1 MCKALKVSSF
11 DESTL
16 RLFVEK
22 IDVTCIGKQKLEI
35 LLEQLNAEVIHVSY
49 HWPLGHYSK
58 TCFKWSFKMTEKLFF
73 KTEYR
78 LMQVKSVA
86 ECSKGSILQYFWPS
100 LSYYLSLRSLFCLF
114 LSGCLRDRCHMY
126 WKTEARNT
134 SGTAKRRGSTC
145 IISLAITVKP
155 FISGHS

>member
-86 ECSKGSILQYFWPS
+86 ECSKGSILQYF
-100 LSYYLSLRSLFCLF
+100 
-114 LSGCLRDRCHMY
+114 
-126 WKTEARNT
+126 
-134 SGTAKRRGSTC
+134 
-145 IISLAITVKP
+145 
-155 FISGHS
+155 